1 MFCSK
6 CGCKLNN
13 EALFCHNCGEKVSI
27 NKNLENSIE
36 KESREIELNRT
47 ALKIYLYDI
56 LTLECIKNKY
66 NAMLYKIKKQF
77 SLTGN
82 YFEKKYVFL
91 GKDSW
96 RGSKTGFYFLHK
108 QGKNYIYADY
118 AVTCKPYVVTEL
130 WDIIMPYRDWDS
142 YISECEYRENSTF
155 LDIEQNY
162 KDLSALAM
170 WTEWDVIM
178 ETGFFKKREK
188 AKKARAAFFKSYEDF
203 KKIAEF
209 ELNNVNENRKL
220 LQSNYAGIYKEL
232 ESVNK
237 MLKKEYGLNIIPSNF
252 RNITAIYYLY
262 NFITTSN
269 QSFTTALMHFDLQEI
284 KNKLDKV
291 IQQNRE
297 IIIQQAY
304 LISQNERIIAQNQ
317 DCLSK
322 LSSLQETADNIVY
335 NTAQAATYSSIA
347 ANNAEICAWLGVANY
362 LKN

>member
-1 MFCSK
+1 M
-6 CGCKLNN
+6 
-13 EALFCHNCGEKVSI
+13 
-27 NKNLENSIE
+27 
-36 KESREIELNRT
+36 
-47 ALKIYLYDI
+47 
-56 LTLECIKNKY
+56 
-66 NAMLYKIKKQF
+66 
-77 SLTGN
+77 
-82 YFEKKYVFL
+82 
-91 GKDSW
+91 
-96 RGSKTGFYFLHK
+96 
-108 QGKNYIYADY
+108 
-118 AVTCKPYVVTEL
+118 TCKPYVVTEL
-130 WDIIMPYRDWDS
+130 WDNIMPYRDWDS